1 MPHLSRLWGYV
12 ASVLLC
18 IGDLYEEILVGVS
31 EPLARG
37 AETSVRS
44 ARIRGGSAAN
54 VAAISSEMGAESGFV
69 GQVGDDS
76 VGRTLVDDLKSRGV
90 HTMVHHSGGTGVAIT
105 LVGDGRSRLIDRGAS
120 RRLHSIRADILEG
133 VSSVYLA
140 ASVFTED
147 PLAAAVD
154 HLMGEIHDRRIQV
167 TLGGP
172 GAADLK
178 SLGAE
183 AFLELVEA
191 IRPDTVIMNSTEH
204 ERLGLLPRAAIP
216 GADNSVITS
225 GRRPSVVIPRRGEA
239 TSVEVRPV
247 DKVRDHTGVG
257 DGFIA
262 GYIASRATGADAA
275 SATNAG
281 HRIAAKVLRNLGP
294 TTQG

>member
-1 MPHLSRLWGYV
+1 
-12 ASVLLC
+12 VLLC
-18 IGDLYEEILVGVS
+18 IGDLYEELLVGVS
-31 EPLARG
+31 EPLAKG

-54 VAAISSEMGAESGFV
+54 VAAISSEIGIETRFV

-90 HTMVHHSGGTGVAIT
+90 DTMVHHSGGTGVAIT

-120 RRLHSIRADILEG
+120 RRLHSIHPDILEG
-133 VSSVYLA
+133 VGMVYLA

-147 PLAAAVD
+147 PLASAVD
-154 HLMGEIHDRRIQV
+154 HLMGEIHDRQLQV
-167 TLGGP
+167 TVGGP
-172 GAADLK
+172 GSADLK
-178 SLGAE
+178 SLGAA
-183 AFLELVEA
+183 AFLELVAA
-191 IRPDTVIMNSTEH
+191 IRPDTVIMNSAEH
-204 ERLGLLPRAAIP
+204 KSLGLLSRAAIH

-225 GRRPSVVIPRRGEA
+225 GRRPTVVVPRRGNA

-247 DKVRDHTGVG
+247 DKVRDRTGVG

-281 HRIAAKVLRNLGP
+281 HRVAAKVLCHLGP